1 MYAETAEEPGQPA
14 KTKPRAV
21 CAQDEIPIQGEIK
34 GLIETAQPLPNAAA
48 PEHCF
53 LRDEVHPSYYLRIV
67 PGENDASDLL
77 VKSIDADSMPVYDIN
92 IRMIG
97 KEAGD
102 ISQCSGQQ
110 QIVTVE
116 PAHEVALC
124 ACEPEIDRLR
134 LAFVVFTHP
143 REPIFIFSQQRM
155 SFVARVA
162 ILHGVMQRRILLT
175 KNRANGALN
184 VFCLIQARRDDCD
197 RGRVGWQINREIM
210 LGDFPFSWRILIKS
224 EQRRTKPGA
233 PAFIFIEPTT

>member
-155 SFVARVA
+155 ILLVRFA
-162 ILHGVMQRRILLT
+162 IRHGVRQPRIFWLKTEAMVPPNFFGLF
-175 KNRANGALN
+175 RL
-184 VFCLIQARRDDCD
+184 
-197 RGRVGWQINREIM
+197 
-210 LGDFPFSWRILIKS
+210 
-224 EQRRTKPGA
+224 
-233 PAFIFIEPTT
+233 